1 MAVAIQSTFG
11 EATIPPRKRRSVWL
25 CVAGWTVFVG
35 LALWWLLH
43 AGAAPSVVV
52 IRDPDSRP
60 PAGIE
65 RLHGWVKT
73 GMGVQRVYPWVLFGP
88 YIALVALFFPLER
101 GRLRLSLPLNVAA
114 CVCFIAACH
123 ALNSHTRVTRAN
135 VIFIRAALPQGSEET
150 GSPKPGRPLQE
161 SAANGP
167 PGSNESAVVAPG
179 LNATTVPDE
188 TDAGLT
194 NLLMRYPAFKSAP
207 DLPALPNATLWST
220 LLDLLAYGA
229 MVGLAH
235 SVHFYRR
242 FRERERRALFLESNL
257 ANARLNALRAQLQ
270 PHFLFNSLNA
280 IAALLRRDPR
290 LAEATLLSLSE
301 LLRLA
306 LSHSEKQEILLR
318 EELSFV
324 QRYLEI
330 QRTRFG
336 DKLQIEQT
344 IEPES
349 LDCLVPALL
358 LQPLVENALRH
369 GLEPTEHS
377 GIVRLSANRQDGNLV
392 LTVED
397 NGVGLTATET
407 AEAGIEASGTAEQP
421 PQADPD
427 GGCFPPRNGTGI
439 GLKNLKARL
448 QTLYGV
454 RQKLELASRPQGG
467 VRVRVE
473 IPWHAARL
481 PGGQNDGN
489 RP

>member
-1 MAVAIQSTFG
+1 
-11 EATIPPRKRRSVWL
+11 
-25 CVAGWTVFVG
+25 
-35 LALWWLLH
+35 
-43 AGAAPSVVV
+43 
-52 IRDPDSRP
+52 
-60 PAGIE
+60 
-65 RLHGWVKT
+65 
-73 GMGVQRVYPWVLFGP
+73 MGVQRVYPWVLLGP
-88 YIALVALFFPLER
+88 YVALVALLFPLER
-101 GRLRLSLPLNVAA
+101 GRLRLSVPLNLAA
-114 CVCFIAACH
+114 CVSFIAACH

-135 VIFIRAALPQGSEET
+135 VIFIRTALPQSSEEK
-150 GSPKPGRPLQE
+150 GSGGPLQE
-161 SAANGP
+161 STANSP
-167 PGSNESAVVAPG
+167 PGSNELAVAAPG
-179 LNATTVPDE
+179 VNSTTVPDQA
-188 TDAGLT
+188 DAGLP
-194 NLLMRYPAFKSAP
+194 NFLMRYAGFKSAP

-229 MVGLAH
+229 IVGLAH

-257 ANARLNALRAQLQ
+257 AHARLNALRAQLQ

-324 QRYLEI
+324 QHYLEI

-336 DKLQIEQT
+336 DKLQIEQV

-358 LQPLVENALRH
+358 LQPLVENAIRH
-369 GLEPTEHS
+369 GLEPAEHC
-377 GIVRLSANRQDGNLV
+377 GIVRLSANRQDGKLV
-392 LTVED
+392 LAVED
-397 NGVGLTATET
+397 NGVGLRATET
-407 AEAGIEASGTAEQP
+407 AESSIESFGTALRPHE
-421 PQADPD
+421 ADPD
-427 GGCFPPRNGTGI
+427 GGSFAPRNGTGI

-473 IPWHAARL
+473 IPWHAASL
-481 PGGQNDGN
+481 PGAQNDAN
-489 RP
+489 PP